1 MQTRPSGE
9 DWKQKF
15 LESLK
20 LICALAQGRR
30 SLGAVQKGWMKGNL
44 QQSSMLMS
52 REKCGKGVSSVQG
65 RGGRALCQNANGS
78 SVWCHQHWF
87 NSLSL
92 HHNCPYPKF
101 FVEIFKDYLCSGQR
115 EPKAVTKWEVCGKM
129 PIGAESD
136 AHPQP
141 PPQLST
147 PNTASCSV
155 SCWNQNPLP
164 AILFGKYILFG
175 NVRLLL
181 LTTFQGPCSC
191 YIDESKGLKHVF
203 YQER

>member
-1 MQTRPSGE
+1 M
-9 DWKQKF
+9 
-15 LESLK
+15 
-20 LICALAQGRR
+20 
-30 SLGAVQKGWMKGNL
+30 
-44 QQSSMLMS
+44 
-52 REKCGKGVSSVQG
+52 CGKVVSSVQG

-181 LTTFQGPCSC
+181 LTAFQGPCSC